1 MRRLSAVMLLPAFV
15 ALAVGCSGDRND
27 RNDKAAVKVAFNDDS
42 ASMPALGP
50 NDVRIVSKDGSFEM
64 AVVGDTVRMQ
74 LSDSVRRSVAQSID
88 TAADAKS
95 DLGAAI
101 TRSVG
106 KVVSSAMGFVVRI
119 PVEDIENLRNE
130 NGHLRFDVRGGKV
143 KVESSTDKSGS
154 NAEFSDEDARRFIEA
169 VQRRQRA
176 KHT

>member
-1 MRRLSAVMLLPAFV
+1 MRRISAVMILPAFA
-15 ALAVGCSGDRND
+15 ALVSGCFGNRD
-27 RNDKAAVKVAFNDDS
+27 DKAPVKVAFNDDS

-50 NDVRIVSKDGSFEM
+50 NDVRIVSKDGAFVM

-74 LSDSVRRSVAQSID
+74 LSDSVRRSVAQTID

-143 KVESSTDKSGS
+143 KVEGNTDKSGA

-169 VQRRQRA
+169 VERRQKA
-176 KHT
+176 KNT